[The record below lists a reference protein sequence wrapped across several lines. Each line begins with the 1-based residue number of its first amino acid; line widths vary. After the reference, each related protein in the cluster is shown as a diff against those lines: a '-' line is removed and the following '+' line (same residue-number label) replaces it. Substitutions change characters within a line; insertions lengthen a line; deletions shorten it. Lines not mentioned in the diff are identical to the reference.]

1 MAVTKV
7 EVYRNLH
14 QDNWSV
20 REQKTGLVIDHVPY
34 ICIKNAKLIVRQGGR
49 KRVIE
54 EQRKN
59 VHAFIRGVAALDT
72 GPSNQDL
79 HRISYN
85 PYENES
91 FILKDTNDSIKWS
104 ENVFLDSDGIGWVY
118 GKYN

>member
-1 MAVTKV
+1 MAVIKV

-34 ICIKNAKLIVRQGGR
+34 ICIKNAKLIVR
-49 KRVIE
+49 
-54 EQRKN
+54 
-59 VHAFIRGVAALDT
+59 
-72 GPSNQDL
+72 
-79 HRISYN
+79 YN

-91 FILKDTNDSIKWS
+91 FVLKDTNDSIKWS
-104 ENVFLDSDGIGWVY
+104 ENVFLDSDGIGWSY

>member
-1 MAVTKV
+1 MAVIKV

-34 ICIKNAKLIVRQGGR
+34 ICITNAKLVVREGGR
-49 KRVIE
+49 KRVIK

-59 VHAFIRGVAALDT
+59 VHAFIRGVATLGG
-72 GPSNQDL
+72 GPSNQEL
-79 HRISYN
+79 RRISYN

-91 FILKDTNDSIKWS
+91 FVLKDTNDSIKWS
-104 ENVFLDSDGIGWVY
+104 ENVFLDSDGIGWSY